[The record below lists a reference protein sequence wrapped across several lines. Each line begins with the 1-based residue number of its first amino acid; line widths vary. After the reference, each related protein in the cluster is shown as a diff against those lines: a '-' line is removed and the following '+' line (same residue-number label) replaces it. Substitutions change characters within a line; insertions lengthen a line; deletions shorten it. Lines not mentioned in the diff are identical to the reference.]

1 MTNKTALVTGGARR
15 IGAAICREL
24 HASGLHVIVHYNES
38 SDEAVS
44 LVSKMNNIKPGSAWM
59 IQADLSRTD
68 CLQTLIDEAC
78 ALNGRLDVLVNNASR
93 FYPTPL
99 SGINNEQWHDI
110 MTVNLQAPLL
120 LSRLAADQLGRHAG
134 SIINLTD
141 IYADRPLK
149 NYLLYSVSKAGLVML
164 TQSLARE
171 LAPDVRVNAVSPG
184 AIVWPEGMTP
194 DQQHEVLKR
203 VPLGREG
210 EVTDVAR
217 AVRYLVFDADYTT
230 GQVLT
235 MDGGRSLFP

>member
-1 MTNKTALVTGGARR
+1 
-15 IGAAICREL
+15 
-24 HASGLHVIVHYNES
+24 
-38 SDEAVS
+38 
-44 LVSKMNNIKPGSAWM
+44 
-59 IQADLSRTD
+59 
-68 CLQTLIDEAC
+68 
-78 ALNGRLDVLVNNASR
+78 
-93 FYPTPL
+93 
-99 SGINNEQWHDI
+99 
-110 MTVNLQAPLL
+110 
-120 LSRLAADQLGRHAG
+120 
-134 SIINLTD
+134 
-141 IYADRPLK
+141 
-149 NYLLYSVSKAGLVML
+149 ML